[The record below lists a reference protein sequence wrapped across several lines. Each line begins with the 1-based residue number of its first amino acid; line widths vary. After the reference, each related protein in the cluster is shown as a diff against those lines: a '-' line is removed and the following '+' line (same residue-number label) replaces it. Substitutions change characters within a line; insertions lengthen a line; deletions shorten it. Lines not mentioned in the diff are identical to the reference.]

1 MAVVKEIT
9 GKLLIADRDDGT
21 TSSGQIALPEV
32 SIVNDNNTLLIENES
47 QQILYLNNE
56 AHDSVTL
63 TPYFGKKATALKRN
77 AKNVFNQFSNNMLLT
92 SKPQC
97 KTNWND
103 DVYTASIFRD
113 TCSLDAIKY
122 SNETFHKNLTS
133 ESYNFNS
140 NFYKFTANNEEYS
153 LLLSY
158 AFEDI
163 TSTFTAIENTTHFT
177 LIKGDDYSNPIAT
190 LELDYNNNGLYP
202 SNIHSSTKLPLYFE
216 ILTIDTTNLDNCFA
230 VLHFTAHR
238 ESQYEYIK
246 GQGLIT
252 LNFDLNNFAWKS
264 SPINLIFPNP
274 VFSSN
279 QDIILDNTTTGTD
292 LQTNLQSQ
300 TNKLSRNLVYC
311 GKDTSSNHVFMDI
324 NLDIHYASDGG
335 ATADGELSFTLYE
348 LNEINMLLDGTSRF
362 VASNNNISN
371 VKTITDGYAAGD
383 LVNIYCSKF
392 QALDSNNSNTMYSYV
407 AAFDDS
413 GNFKPI
419 RITWNKNVV
428 ISNYQ
433 NSDPVAP
440 LYVDECTVTFPNS
453 DPSTGY
459 IKNWAPDYLAS
470 ASALDSV
477 TTTSSRGLPNIP
489 LFTKSLSLLN
499 PTDNIINFIYLFKKN
514 ELAAHFHNAD
524 FLNSNLVSFSID
536 VSDFANDS
544 NLNLNYG
551 SSYTLKALDLIYNS
565 AVNKIKA
572 IVPTGIKMLSYS
584 GNAWTLSSE
593 YNGIY
598 NVLAEDSY
606 GRNWAL
612 NMPVNDLSSLN
623 DSAFQY
629 TYLNVKNVNM
639 KLELLSDTLP
649 YVTSLSLETPNQTYA
664 GSDLNNRL
672 IVNAYDETNTRIAKD
687 VRLTIEGNN
696 CTFDADV
703 GQGITAGATT
713 AVVTTS
719 ISADTFVDII
729 INNSGLINISAS
741 FDL

>member
-9 GKLLIADRDDGT
+9 GKLLIADRDNGT
-21 TSSGQIALPEV
+21 TGSGQIALPEV
-32 SIVNDNNTLLIENES
+32 SIINDNNTVLIENES
-47 QQILYLNNE
+47 QQTLYLNNE

-63 TPYFGKKATALKRN
+63 TPYFDKKATGIIRN
-77 AKNVFNQFSNNMLLT
+77 AKNIFNQFSNNMLLT

-103 DVYTASIFRD
+103 DTYTASTYRD
-113 TCSLDAIKY
+113 NCSLDAIKY

-133 ESYNFNS
+133 ESYNFNP
-140 NFYKFTANNEEYS
+140 NFYKFTASNQEYT

-163 TSTFTAIENTTHFT
+163 GDVAKAIENTTHFT
-177 LIKGDDYSNPIAT
+177 LIKGNDYSQPIAT
-190 LELDYNNNGLYP
+190 LELDYDNNSLYP
-202 SNIHSSTKLPLYFE
+202 DNIHYSTKLPLYFE
-216 ILTIDTTNLDNCFA
+216 ILTIDTTDLSNCFA
-230 VLHFTAHR
+230 VLHFTAYR
-238 ESQYEYIK
+238 EYQYEYIK

-279 QDIILDNTTTGTD
+279 QDQIITDLD
-292 LQTNLQSQ
+292 LQTALANQ
-300 TNKLSRNLVYC
+300 TNKLSHNLFYC
-311 GKDTSSNHVFMDI
+311 GKDTSSSHVFMDI
-324 NLDIHYASDGG
+324 NLDIDYASDGG
-335 ATADGELSFTLYE
+335 TTADGEISFTLYE
-348 LNEINMLLDGTSRF
+348 LDLVNMVLDATTRF

-371 VKTITDGYAAGD
+371 VKAITDNFTAGD

-392 QALDSNNSNTMYSYV
+392 QALNSNKSNTMYSYI

-419 RITWNKNVV
+419 RITWNKDVV
-428 ISNYQ
+428 VSNYV
-433 NSDPVAP
+433 NTDPVAP

-453 DPSTGY
+453 DPSTNY
-459 IKNWAPDYLAS
+459 IKNWASTYLTS
-470 ASALDSV
+470 ADVLDSV
-477 TTTSSRGLPNIP
+477 PSTASRGYPNTP

-499 PTDNIINFIYLFKKN
+499 ATDNVVNFAYLFKKN
-514 ELAAHFHNAD
+514 ELATHFHNSDA
-524 FLNSNLVSFSID
+524 LHSNLISFSID
-536 VSDFANDS
+536 VSDFSSDS
-544 NLNLNYG
+544 DLNLTYQ

-584 GNAWTLSSE
+584 GNAWILSSE
-593 YNGIY
+593 HDGIY
-598 NVLAEDSY
+598 NVLTEDSY

-612 NMPVNDLSSLN
+612 SMPATDLSSLN

-629 TYLNVKNVNM
+629 TYLDVKDVNM
-639 KLELLSDTLP
+639 KLELLSDMLP
-649 YVTSLSLETPNQTYA
+649 HVTSLSLETPNQTYA

-672 IVNAYDETNTRIAKD
+672 IVNAYDETNARVAKD

-696 CTFDADV
+696 CTFDADIP
-703 GQGITAGATT
+703 QGITAGATT

-719 ISADTFVDII
+719 TSADTLVDITI
-729 INNSGLINISAS
+729 TNSGLINISAS

>member
-9 GKLLIADRDDGT
+9 GKLLIADRDNGT
-21 TSSGQIALPEV
+21 TSSGQIALREV

-47 QQILYLNNE
+47 QQTLYLNNE

-97 KTNWND
+97 KTNWNND
-103 DVYTASIFRD
+103 NYKTDTYRD
-113 TCSLDAIKY
+113 SCSLDAIKY

-140 NFYKFTANNEEYS
+140 NFYKFTANNQEYS

-158 AFEDI
+158 GFEDI
-163 TSTFTAIENTTHFT
+163 TNTNTAIENTTHFT

-190 LELDYNNNGLYP
+190 LELDYNTNGLYP
-202 SNIHSSTKLPLYFE
+202 DNIHTTHKLPLYFE
-216 ILTIDTTNLDNCFA
+216 ILTIDTTNLDNCFV
-230 VLHFTAHR
+230 VLHFTAYR
-238 ESQYEYIK
+238 ESNYEYVK

-264 SPINLIFPNP
+264 SPVNLIFPNP
-274 VFSSN
+274 VFTSN
-279 QDIILDNTTTGTD
+279 QDVILVDTD
-292 LQTNLQSQ
+292 LMTNNQSL

-324 NLDIHYASDGG
+324 NLNKDYASDGG
-335 ATADGELSFTLYE
+335 TTADGEISFTLYE
-348 LNEINMLLDGTSRF
+348 LDLVNNVLDVTSRF

-371 VKTITDGYAAGD
+371 VKTITDGYVAGD
-383 LVNIYCSKF
+383 LINIYCSKF
-392 QALDSNNSNTMYSYV
+392 QALDSNNVNAMYSYI
-407 AAFDDS
+407 AAFDSS

-428 ISNYQ
+428 VSSYQ
-433 NSDPVAP
+433 NTDPLAP
-440 LYVDECTVTFPNS
+440 LYVDECIVTFPNS
-453 DPSTGY
+453 DLSTNY
-459 IKNWAPDYLAS
+459 IKNWASDYLAS
-470 ASALDSV
+470 ADALDEV
-477 TTTSSRGLPNIP
+477 TANNIRGLPNTP

-499 PTDNIINFIYLFKKN
+499 PIDNIINFVYLFKKN
-514 ELAAHFHNAD
+514 ELATHFHSAD
-524 FLNSNLVSFSID
+524 ILNSNLVSFSID
-536 VSDFANDS
+536 VSSFANDS
-544 NLNLNYG
+544 NLNLNYE

-565 AVNKIKA
+565 DVNKIKA

-584 GNAWTLSSE
+584 GNAWVLSSE
-593 YNGIY
+593 NNGYY

-612 NMPVNDLSSLN
+612 NMPATDLSSLS

-629 TYLNVKNVNM
+629 TYLNVKNIDM

-649 YVTSLSLETPNQTYA
+649 HVTSLSLETPNQTYA

-672 IVNAYDETNTRIAKD
+672 IVNAYDETNTRVAKD

-719 ISADTFVDII
+719 ISADTFVDITI
-729 INNSGLINISAS
+729 TNSGLINISAS

>member
-1 MAVVKEIT
+1 MAVVKEII
-9 GKLLIADRDDGT
+9 GKLLIADRDNGA
-21 TSSGQIALPEV
+21 SSSAQIALPEV
-32 SIVNDNNTLLIENES
+32 SIINDNNTVLIENES
-47 QQILYLNNE
+47 QQTLYLNNE

-63 TPYFGKKATALKRN
+63 TPYFDKKATAIARN

-103 DVYTASIFRD
+103 DTYTSSTYRD
-113 TCSLDAIKY
+113 NCSLDAIKY

-133 ESYNFNS
+133 ESYNFNP
-140 NFYKFTANNEEYS
+140 NFYKFVANNQEYT

-163 TSTFTAIENTTHFT
+163 GDFAQAIENTTHFT
-177 LIKGDDYSNPIAT
+177 LIKGNDYSNPIST

-202 SNIHSSTKLPLYFE
+202 DNIHSSTKLPLYFE
-216 ILTIDTTNLDNCFA
+216 ILTIDTTDLSNCFA
-230 VLHFTAHR
+230 VLHFTAYR
-238 ESQYEYIK
+238 EYNYEYIK

-252 LNFDLNNFAWKS
+252 LHFDLNNFAWKAN
-264 SPINLIFPNP
+264 PINLIFPNP
-274 VFSSN
+274 VFSAN
-279 QDIILDNTTTGTD
+279 QDVILTDLD
-292 LQTNLQSQ
+292 LQTALSSQ
-300 TNKLSRNLVYC
+300 TNKLSHNLFYC

-324 NLDIHYASDGG
+324 NLDVDYASDGG
-335 ATADGELSFTLYE
+335 TTADGEISFTLYE
-348 LNEINMLLDGTSRF
+348 LDQTNMVLDATTRF
-362 VASNNNISN
+362 VASDNNIAN
-371 VKTITDGYAAGD
+371 VKAITNNFTAGD
-383 LVNIYCSKF
+383 LINIYCSKF
-392 QALDSNNSNTMYSYV
+392 QALDNTKPNKLYSYI

-419 RITWNKNVV
+419 RIIWNKDIVV
-428 ISNYQ
+428 GNYGG
-433 NSDPVAP
+433 SGTAP

-453 DPSTGY
+453 NPSTNY
-459 IKNWAPDYLAS
+459 INNWASSYLAS
-470 ASALDSV
+470 ADALDSV
-477 TTTSSRGLPNIP
+477 ISLSSRGNPNIP

-499 PTDNIINFIYLFKKN
+499 AADNIVNFVYMFKKN
-514 ELAAHFHNAD
+514 ELATHFHTSD
-524 FLNSNLVSFSID
+524 PLHSDLTSFSID
-536 VSDFANDS
+536 VSDFGGDS
-544 NLNLNYG
+544 DLNLTYQ

-565 AVNKIKA
+565 AINKIKA

-593 YNGIY
+593 HAGLY

-612 NMPVNDLSSLN
+612 NMPIADLSSLN

-629 TYLNVKNVNM
+629 TYLDVKDVSM

-703 GQGITAGATT
+703 PQGITAGATT

-719 ISADTFVDII
+719 TSADTFVDITI
-729 INNSGLINISAS
+729 TNSGLINISAS